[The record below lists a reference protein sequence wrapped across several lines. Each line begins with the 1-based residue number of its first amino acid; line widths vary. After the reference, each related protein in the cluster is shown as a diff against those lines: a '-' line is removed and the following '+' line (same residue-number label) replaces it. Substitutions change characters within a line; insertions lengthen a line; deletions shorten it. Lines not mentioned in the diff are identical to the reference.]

1 MLRCHYQVTGSNE
14 RCRCTFCAASNRSV
28 WILVTEIREAKAAQ
42 RARPVQ
48 KAQETGE
55 INFGWVSHCIAEAA
69 SANNDLVILREFDM
83 ESDYLETDQ
92 PGHYFGHIQRGR
104 SWLGSRHSIGA
115 AAGRSKQDPIGRDR
129 RWLLLFWEPQQQLTR
144 WQQANSSLLSPLS
157 TIMGSGLPL
166 PTIPTAGMRTW
177 KNLNRR

>member
-92 PGHYFGHIQRGR
+92 PGHYFGISNAGG
-104 SWLGSRHSIGA
+104 LGWGLGTALGLRLA
-115 AAGRSKQDPIGRDR
+115 DPSKIPLVATGDGCCYFGNP
-129 RWLLLFWEPQQQLTR
+129 
-144 WQQANSSLLSPLS
+144 NSSSLG
-157 TIMGSGLPL
+157 GSK
-166 PTIPTAGMRTW
+166 PTVPFYHHY
-177 KNLNRR
+177 LQ